1 MRHFIYLVT
10 KSWNILVS
18 SFFTWIDL
26 KDLKSCFSCSGKAS
40 VFFTAPL
47 YRRKKL
53 AARHARNCR
62 SSGVAKYQVG
72 MNKVPPICLLCF
84 PYFVAKLIENYRK
97 RTGDQC
103 LGACCSGFCCCSILQ
118 GRHYFWIVARA
129 ATECRRARFQLC
141 YEVLGHGCI
150 VLSLS

>member
-1 MRHFIYLVT
+1 MEHLGIQ
-10 KSWNILVS
+10 
-18 SFFTWIDL
+18 FFHMDRS
-26 KDLKSCFSCSGKAS
+26 KRSK
-40 VFFTAPL
+40 VMFFMFRESLGFYTSPL
-47 YRRKKL
+47 YRRKNL

-84 PYFVAKLIENYRK
+84 PYFVGKHIENYRK